1 MSARVS
7 RPLIDVVNDA
17 RRDIK
22 AALKLSDKQFD
33 SMMQQ
38 IRARMTAHN
47 LNFARG
53 MHFESVDNVW
63 LDYEVQRGVIIK
75 HLIDIIKKFDIR
87 IIEPAATAN
96 FIGQAITKEPWRR
109 DKLFAYNGQHR
120 CILLCLLGYTKVPVI
135 INDTEDLAFPSVAFI
150 INNHS
155 GIKKVGKP
163 DLHQNWLY
171 QHKLGLSTQET
182 ELARNV
188 QDAFDNANVLL
199 IESTKA
205 KNINDYWF
213 SHFDYAYKSAS
224 VDKSAVTTK
233 QILDAITIAWPADQE
248 IDQGV
253 FIGLYYMNS
262 IVKSLNKK
270 MPKNWMQDVA
280 ETCAVSFSS
289 SHDCHAAAKRQW
301 EYFVGSAWSAPQ
313 GMFKF
318 MREVYMLNGGKI
330 TIPSEN
336 LDIGVLAKNW
346 CEPNLVP
353 QVSINHFNL
362 EGADKTFFAI
372 QNGGAT
378 MVGSK
383 FLETKA

>member
-7 RPLIDVVNDA
+7 RSLIDVVNDA

-22 AALKLSDKQFD
+22 AALNLSDKQFD

-38 IRARMTAHN
+38 IRAKMLAQN

-53 MHFESVDNVW
+53 MHFETVDNVW
-63 LDYEVQRGVIIK
+63 LDYEVQRNVIIK
-75 HLIDIIKKFDIR
+75 HLIDILKKFDIR

-96 FIGQAITKEPWRR
+96 FIGKALTKEPWRK

-120 CILLCLLGYTKVPVI
+120 CILLCLLGYTSVPVI
-135 INDTEDLAFPSVAFI
+135 INDTEDLAFPSVAFV

-171 QHKLGLSTQET
+171 QHKLGLSTNET
-182 ELARNV
+182 ELAFNV
-188 QDAFDNANVLL
+188 QKAFDNANVRLL
-199 IESTKA
+199 ESSKA
-205 KNINDYWF
+205 KSISDYWF

-224 VDKSAVTTK
+224 TDKTAATTK

-270 MPKNWMQDVA
+270 MPKNWMQDVT
-280 ETCAVSFSS
+280 EKCAISFAS
-289 SHDCHAAAKRQW
+289 SHDCHHAAQRQW
-301 EYFVGSAWSAPQ
+301 KYYVGSAWSAPQ

-318 MREVYMLNGGKI
+318 MREVYMLNGGKVV
-330 TIPSEN
+330 IPSEN
-336 LDIGVLAKNW
+336 LDIGVLDKNW

-353 QVSINHFNL
+353 QVSIDSLNIQGV
-362 EGADKTFFAI
+362 EKTFLAI
-372 QNGGAT
+372 QHGNTVDGK
-378 MVGSK
+378 K
-383 FLETKA
+383 FLEMKA

>member
-22 AALKLSDKQFD
+22 AALNLSDKQFD

-38 IRARMTAHN
+38 IRAKMLAQN

-53 MHFESVDNVW
+53 MHFETANNVW
-63 LDYEVQRGVIIK
+63 LDYEVQRNVIIK
-75 HLIDIIKKFDIR
+75 HLIDILKKFDIR

-96 FIGQAITKEPWRR
+96 FIGKALTKEPWRK

-120 CILLCLLGYTKVPVI
+120 CILLCLLGYTSVPVI
-135 INDTEDLAFPSVAFI
+135 INDTDDLAFPSVAFV

-171 QHKLGLSTQET
+171 QHKLGLSTNET
-182 ELARNV
+182 ELAFNV
-188 QDAFDNANVLL
+188 QKAFDNANVRLL
-199 IESTKA
+199 ESSKA
-205 KNINDYWF
+205 KSISDYWF

-224 VDKSAVTTK
+224 TDKTAATTK
-233 QILDAITIAWPADQE
+233 QILDAITISWPADQE

-270 MPKNWMQDVA
+270 VPKNWMQDVT
-280 ETCAVSFSS
+280 EKCAISFAS
-289 SHDCHAAAKRQW
+289 SHDCHDAAKRQW
-301 EYFVGSAWSAPQ
+301 QYYVGSAWSAPQ
-313 GMFKF
+313 GMYKF
-318 MREVYMLNGGKI
+318 MREVYMLNGGKVV
-330 TIPSEN
+330 IPSEN
-336 LDIGVLAKNW
+336 LDIGVLDKNW

-353 QVSINHFNL
+353 QVSIDSLNL
-362 EGADKTFFAI
+362 QGSEKTFLAI
-372 QNGGAT
+372 QHGNTVDGK
-378 MVGSK
+378 K
-383 FLETKA
+383 FLEMKA

>member
-22 AALKLSDKQFD
+22 AALNLSDKQFD

-38 IRARMTAHN
+38 IRAKMLAQN

-53 MHFESVDNVW
+53 MHFETADNVW
-63 LDYEVQRGVIIK
+63 LDYEVQRNVIIK
-75 HLIDIIKKFDIR
+75 HLIDILKKFDIR

-96 FIGQAITKEPWRR
+96 FIGKALTKEPWRK

-120 CILLCLLGYTKVPVI
+120 CILLCLLGYTSVPVI
-135 INDTEDLAFPSVAFI
+135 INDTDDLAFPSVAFV

-171 QHKLGLSTQET
+171 QHKLGLSTNET
-182 ELARNV
+182 ELAFNV
-188 QDAFDNANVLL
+188 QKAFDNANVRLL
-199 IESTKA
+199 ESSKA
-205 KNINDYWF
+205 KSISDYWF

-224 VDKSAVTTK
+224 TDKTAATTK
-233 QILDAITIAWPADQE
+233 QILDAITISWPADQE

-262 IVKSLNKK
+262 IIKGLNKK
-270 MPKNWMQDVA
+270 MPKNWMQDVT
-280 ETCAVSFSS
+280 EKCAISFTS
-289 SHDCHAAAKRQW
+289 SHDCHDAAKRQW
-301 EYFVGSAWSAPQ
+301 QYYVGSAWSAPQ
-313 GMFKF
+313 GMYKF
-318 MREVYMLNGGKI
+318 MREVYMTNGGKI
-330 TIPSEN
+330 VIPSEN
-336 LDIGVLAKNW
+336 LDIGVLAKTW
-346 CEPNLVP
+346 CEPNLLP
-353 QVSINHFNL
+353 QVAIDSLNL
-362 EGADKTFFAI
+362 QGSEKTFLAI
-372 QNGGAT
+372 QHGNTVDGK
-378 MVGSK
+378 K
-383 FLETKA
+383 FLEMKA

>member
-1 MSARVS
+1 MSARIS

-22 AALKLSDKQFD
+22 AALNLSDKQFD

-38 IRARMTAHN
+38 IRAKMLAQN
-47 LNFARG
+47 LTFARG

-63 LDYEVQRGVIIK
+63 LDYEVQRNVIIK
-75 HLIDIIKKFDIR
+75 HLIDILKKFDIR

-96 FIGQAITKEPWRR
+96 FVGKALTKEPWRK

-120 CILLCLLGYTKVPVI
+120 CILLCLLGYTSVPVI
-135 INDTEDLAFPSVAFI
+135 INDTDDLAFPSVAFV

-171 QHKLGLSTQET
+171 QHKLGLSTNET
-182 ELARNV
+182 ELAFNV
-188 QDAFDNANVLL
+188 QKAFDNANVRLL
-199 IESTKA
+199 ESSKA
-205 KNINDYWF
+205 KTISDYWF

-224 VDKSAVTTK
+224 TDKTAATTK

-270 MPKNWMQDVA
+270 MPKNWMQDIT
-280 ETCAVSFSS
+280 EKCAISFAS
-289 SHDCHAAAKRQW
+289 SHDCHDAAKRQW
-301 EYFVGSAWSAPQ
+301 QYFVGSAWSAPQ
-313 GMFKF
+313 GVFKF

-330 TIPSEN
+330 VIPSEN
-336 LDIGVLAKNW
+336 LDIGVLAKTW
-346 CEPNLVP
+346 CETNLVP
-353 QVSINHFNL
+353 QVSIDGL
-362 EGADKTFFAI
+362 GLQGSDKTFVAI
-372 QNGGAT
+372 QNGNTVAGQ
-378 MVGSK
+378 K
-383 FLETKA
+383 FLEMKA

>member
-22 AALKLSDKQFD
+22 AALNLSDQQFA

-38 IRARMTAHN
+38 IRARMLAQN
-47 LNFARG
+47 LTFARG
-53 MHFESVDNVW
+53 MHFETVDNVW
-63 LDYEVQRGVIIK
+63 LDYEVQRNVIIK
-75 HLIDIIKKFDIR
+75 HLIEILKKFDIR

-96 FIGQAITKEPWRR
+96 FIGKALTKEPWRK

-120 CILLCLLGYTKVPVI
+120 CILLCLLGYTSVPVI
-135 INDTEDLAFPSVAFI
+135 INDTEDLAFPSVAFV

-171 QHKLGLSTQET
+171 QYKLGLSTQET
-182 ELARNV
+182 ELAHNV
-188 QDAFDNANVLL
+188 QEAFDNAKVLL
-199 IESTKA
+199 IESSKV
-205 KNINDYWF
+205 KSSGDYWF

-224 VDKSAVTTK
+224 VDKTGATTK
-233 QILDAITIAWPADQE
+233 QILDAITVAWPADQE

-270 MPKNWMQDVA
+270 MSKNWMEDVA
-280 ETCAVSFSS
+280 EKCAVSFAS

-301 EYFVGSAWSAPQ
+301 QYYVGSAWSAPQ
-313 GMFKF
+313 GMYKF
-318 MREVYMLNGGKI
+318 MREVYMTNGGKVV
-330 TIPSEN
+330 IPSEN
-336 LDIGVLAKNW
+336 LEIGVLAKNW
-346 CEPNLVP
+346 CEPNLLP
-353 QVSINHFNL
+353 QVSIDSLNL
-362 EGADKTFFAI
+362 QGSEKTFLAI
-372 QNGGAT
+372 QHGNTVNGK
-378 MVGSK
+378 K
-383 FLETKA
+383 FLEMKA

>member
-1 MSARVS
+1 MSARLS
-7 RPLIDVVNDA
+7 RPLLDVVNDA

-22 AALKLSDKQFD
+22 AALGLSDQQFD

-38 IRARMTAHN
+38 IRARMTAQN
-47 LNFARG
+47 LSFARG
-53 MHFESVDNVW
+53 MHFEPVDNVW
-63 LDYEVQRGVIIK
+63 LDYEVQRNVIIK
-75 HLIDIIKKFDIR
+75 HLIGILKKFDIR

-96 FIGQAITKEPWRR
+96 FVGDALKKEPWRTG
-109 DKLFAYNGQHR
+109 KLFAYNGQHR
-120 CILLCLLGYTKVPVI
+120 CILLCLLGYDKVPVI
-135 INDTEDLAFPSVAFI
+135 INDTDNLAFPSVAFV

-182 ELARNV
+182 ELAFNV
-188 QDAFDNANVLL
+188 QKAFDGACVRLM
-199 IESTKA
+199 ESTKA
-205 KNINDYWF
+205 KNVSDYWF

-224 VDKSAVTTK
+224 VDKTGDTTRK
-233 QILDAITIAWPADQE
+233 ILDAITVAWPADQE

-253 FIGLYYMNS
+253 FIGLYYMNT

-270 MPKNWMQDVA
+270 MPKNWMEQIT

-289 SHDCHAAAKRQW
+289 SHDCHDAARRQW
-301 EYFVGSAWSAPQ
+301 SFYVGGAWSAPE

-330 TIPSEN
+330 KIPGEN
-336 LDIGVLAKNW
+336 RDIGVLAKTW

-353 QVSINHFNL
+353 QVSVDHFDL
-362 EGADKTFFAI
+362 QAADKTFFAI
-372 QNGGAT
+372 KNGGSS
-378 MVGSK
+378 MRGQD
-383 FLETKA
+383 FLKIEE